1 MLATF
6 AANNEFFRKRKRV
19 HRACESCKKRRKRC
33 SHTFDDE
40 GSTFDDDKASTGIGS
55 SSQSGHAPNHTS
67 DPRGP
72 SANGHYHTQD
82 PRGPRGDL
90 HSHGHAQSTMPPSQ
104 SPASDQTA
112 QTPPNFLGYLNPEA
126 VLREQVHSERGKTAS
141 SPGPPPIGQWVEE
154 RDQRP
159 NSTQTGPH
167 TTRIVETG
175 PQSNPESQ
183 ISRALLTYLEAVG
196 VDILPS
202 RPNQTAL
209 LDIYFNYVH
218 PLLPLVDKDLFYEQ
232 YNHGR
237 EPRIL
242 MQAICIVASKHA
254 TAAKHLYLGN
264 AAQPM
269 NPREFSQRLYNAVIV
284 GIEAKLEKNRV
295 VLIQVLALISLH
307 CEGPD
312 GAEQA
317 SMHLAQAIHHA
328 HTFGLQFGHQWKNQS
343 SESQGNL
350 EDVFWCL
357 WSLDKINACMNGRP
371 LLMHDRDN
379 SLRQLPSDPEKRS
392 SPFGIWLQISEMLD
406 KVIDYYRPGRAAEE
420 TGWEGD
426 DFLGFEEMVGDGEDK
441 LDGPI
446 MSLLSLFHHTM
457 CMASHK
463 SLSINA
469 PVKSTPS
476 YVRQSLS
483 ATRVIHLLNAESPE
497 LLPPL
502 PIVPYALGVALSVV
516 YRHFRSR
523 RLKVHVNRATEEL
536 KQCVRLLDRLR
547 NAWWSAGTMADL
559 GRAVL
564 SNAAG
569 RNTTTANTP
578 MPITSEP
585 RHPESKTGPPTP
597 QNPQST
603 QPPSSNQPQHW
614 QQDMETRIDPRL
626 QHNQQSHAHANSPM
640 TSLLNPIPPT
650 PGQHPTSSERADRA
664 PLTGPPAGFGFAEQ
678 SPDWLNFD
686 AAFENFEG
694 LLGSSGAD
702 LSNELFKPLGYE
714 TLEGFLDP
722 AA

>member
-1 MLATF
+1 MSSMITF

-33 SHTFDDE
+33 SHTFDGE
-40 GSTFDDDKASTGIGS
+40 DDGS
-55 SSQSGHAPNHTS
+55 STQSGHAPNPTS
-67 DPRGP
+67 DPLVYVTT
-72 SANGHYHTQD
+72 NGHHAHD
-82 PRGPRGDL
+82 PRVPRVDS
-90 HSHGHAQSTMPPSQ
+90 HSHGYPHSTMAPPPQ
-104 SPASDQTA
+104 SPAADSHA
-112 QTPPNFLGYLNPEA
+112 SQTPPNFLGYLNPEA
-126 VLREQVHSERGKTAS
+126 VLREQVHGERGKPAQ
-141 SPGPPPIGQWVEE
+141 SPSIPPIGQWIEE

-159 NSTQTGPH
+159 LSTQGGSTSSRINETGPH
-167 TTRIVETG
+167 STQEVKV
-175 PQSNPESQ
+175 
-183 ISRALLTYLEAVG
+183 SRALQQYLDAVG
-196 VDILPS
+196 VDILPPRKS
-202 RPNQTAL
+202 QDVL
-209 LDIYFNYVH
+209 LDIYFSYVH
-218 PLLPLVDKDLFYEQ
+218 PLLPLVDQELFLEQ
-232 YNHGR
+232 YRHGR
-237 EPRIL
+237 ESRIL

-254 TAAKHLYLGN
+254 NAKDLLVLDED
-264 AAQPM
+264 QQLLT
-269 NPREFSQRLYNAVIV
+269 PREFSQRLYNAVII

-307 CEGPD
+307 CEGAD

-406 KVIDYYRPGRAAEE
+406 KVIDYYRPGRSAEE

-441 LDGPI
+441 LEGPI

-457 CMASHK
+457 CMAAHK

-469 PVKSTPS
+469 PVKSSPS

-536 KQCVRLLDRLR
+536 KQCVHLLDRLR
-547 NAWWSAGTMADL
+547 NSWWSAGTMADL

-569 RNTTTANTP
+569 RNTNAANTP
-578 MPITSEP
+578 APEP
-585 RHPESKTGPPTP
+585 RMSETKTEPPTP
-597 QNPQST
+597 TASHHDAPPLLNRSQWPH
-603 QPPSSNQPQHW
+603 QPALDNQ
-614 QQDMETRIDPRL
+614 IDPRL
-626 QHNQQSHAHANSPM
+626 QHPSHPSTPM
-640 TSLLNPIPPT
+640 THLLNPISAPT
-650 PGQHPTSSERADRA
+650 PGQHPTSSERAERA
-664 PLTGPPAGFGFAEQ
+664 PMQAPPGGFGFTET

-702 LSNELFKPLGYE
+702 LSNELFRPLGYE
-714 TLEGFLDP
+714 AYEGFMDP

>member
-1 MLATF
+1 MSSMITF

-33 SHTFDDE
+33 SHTFDGE
-40 GSTFDDDKASTGIGS
+40 DDGS
-55 SSQSGHAPNHTS
+55 STQSGHAPNPTS
-67 DPRGP
+67 DPHP
-72 SANGHYHTQD
+72 YASNGHHPHD
-82 PRGPRGDL
+82 HRGQRVD
-90 HSHGHAQSTMPPSQ
+90 SHGHGYPHSSMAPPPQ
-104 SPASDQTA
+104 SPAAESHA
-112 QTPPNFLGYLNPEA
+112 SQTPPNFLGYLNPEA
-126 VLREQVHSERGKTAS
+126 VLREQVHGERGKTAQ
-141 SPGPPPIGQWVEE
+141 SPKHPPIGQWIEE
-154 RDQRP
+154 RDQVSA
-159 NSTQTGPH
+159 STQALSASSHINETGPH
-167 TTRIVETG
+167 STQEVKV
-175 PQSNPESQ
+175 
-183 ISRALLTYLEAVG
+183 SRALQQYLDAVG
-196 VDILPS
+196 VDILPPRKS
-202 RPNQTAL
+202 QEVL
-209 LDIYFNYVH
+209 LDVYFAYVH
-218 PLLPLVDKDLFYEQ
+218 PLLPLVDQDLFLEQ
-232 YNHGR
+232 YQHGR
-237 EPRIL
+237 EPRML

-254 TAAKHLYLGN
+254 DAEKLLVWGEGQTPLS
-264 AAQPM
+264 
-269 NPREFSQRLYNAVIV
+269 PREFSQRLYNAVII

-441 LDGPI
+441 LEGPI
-446 MSLLSLFHHTM
+446 MSFLSVFHHTM

-469 PVKSTPS
+469 PVKSSPS

-483 ATRVIHLLNAESPE
+483 ATRVIHLLNAESPAF
-497 LLPPL
+497 LPPL

-536 KQCVRLLDRLR
+536 RQCVYLLEGLR
-547 NAWWSAGTMADL
+547 NKWWSAGTMADL
-559 GRAVL
+559 GNAVL
-564 SNAAG
+564 NNAAG
-569 RNTTTANTP
+569 RATNAVNTP
-578 MPITSEP
+578 ATVPAELRQPEP
-585 RHPESKTGPPTP
+585 KPEPPTP
-597 QNPQST
+597 TATHNGTLPPLNPQQWSH
-603 QPPSSNQPQHW
+603 PQHLDN
-614 QQDMETRIDPRL
+614 QIDPRL
-626 QHNQQSHAHANSPM
+626 QHQSHPSTPM
-640 TSLLNPIPPT
+640 SNLLNPM
-650 PGQHPTSSERADRA
+650 PGTHPTSSERA
-664 PLTGPPAGFGFAEQ
+664 PMQEPPQQNGFGFADT

-686 AAFENFEG
+686 TAFENFEG

-702 LSNELFKPLGYE
+702 LSNELFRPLGYE
-714 TLEGFLDP
+714 GAFEGFLDP
-722 AA
+722 SN

>member
-1 MLATF
+1 
-6 AANNEFFRKRKRV
+6 
-19 HRACESCKKRRKRC
+19 
-33 SHTFDDE
+33 
-40 GSTFDDDKASTGIGS
+40 
-55 SSQSGHAPNHTS
+55 
-67 DPRGP
+67 
-72 SANGHYHTQD
+72 
-82 PRGPRGDL
+82 
-90 HSHGHAQSTMPPSQ
+90 MPPPQ
-104 SPASDQTA
+104 SPASDA
-112 QTPPNFLGYLNPEA
+112 RSPQTPPNFLGYLNPEA
-126 VLREQVHSERGKTAS
+126 VLREQVHADRGKTIQ
-141 SPGPPPIGQWVEE
+141 SPSIAPIGQWIDE
-154 RDQRP
+154 RDPRP
-159 NSTQTGPH
+159 ASAQPGSTSSRVNEAGVQTTQEGK
-167 TTRIVETG
+167 V
-175 PQSNPESQ
+175 
-183 ISRALLTYLEAVG
+183 SRALQQYLDAVG
-196 VDILPS
+196 VDIVPPRAS
-202 RPNQTAL
+202 QEAL
-209 LDIYFNYVH
+209 LQIYFASVH

-232 YNHGR
+232 YAQGV
-237 EPRIL
+237 EPRML
-242 MQAICIVASKHA
+242 LQAICIVASKHA
-254 TAAKHLYLGN
+254 DAAKVLCLGDDP
-264 AAQPM
+264 QPLS
-269 NPREFSQRLYNAVIV
+269 PRDFSQTLYNAVIV

-295 VLIQVLALISLH
+295 VLIQVLALVSLH

-328 HTFGLQFGHQWKNQS
+328 HTFGLQFGHQWKNQI
-343 SESQGNL
+343 SESQGNM

-379 SLRQLPSDPEKRS
+379 SLRQLPTDPEKRS

-406 KVIDYYRPGRAAEE
+406 KVIDYYRPGSRSAEE

-446 MSLLSLFHHTM
+446 MSTLALLMQKRLMDSLLTCTGLLSLFHHTM

-497 LLPPL
+497 RLPPL
-502 PIVPYALGVALSVV
+502 PLVPYALSMALSVV

-523 RLKVHVNRATEEL
+523 RLKVHINRATEEL
-536 KQCVRLLDRLR
+536 KQCVQLLDRLR
-547 NAWWSAGTMADL
+547 NAWWSAGTMADI

-569 RNTTTANTP
+569 RTTTTTNNTNAANTP
-578 MPITSEP
+578 ATSAPEP
-585 RHPESKTGPPTP
+585 RHDPKTDMLSAQTPATAGPRMPT
-597 QNPQST
+597 ST
-603 QPPSSNQPQHW
+603 TQWSQQH
-614 QQDMETRIDPRL
+614 QQQQHQQQQHQHMDRPIDPRL
-626 QHNQQSHAHANSPM
+626 QPSAPPTPM
-640 TSLLNPIPPT
+640 THLLNPMPASAAMT
-650 PGQHPTSSERADRA
+650 PGTHPTSSERGERA
-664 PLTGPPAGFGFAEQ
+664 PAVASGGGVAGGGFAGFAET

-702 LSNELFKPLGYE
+702 LSNELFRPLNYE

>member
-1 MLATF
+1 MSTMITF

-33 SHTFDDE
+33 SHTFDDDADAQV
-40 GSTFDDDKASTGIGS
+40 G
-55 SSQSGHAPNHTS
+55 SSQSGHVPDGPHGLPN
-67 DPRGP
+67 
-72 SANGHYHTQD
+72 ANGHYHD
-82 PRGPRGDL
+82 PRGLRGD
-90 HSHGHAQSTMPPSQ
+90 SHLPSHVHSTMPPPH
-104 SPASDQTA
+104 SPASDHTVP
-112 QTPPNFLGYLNPEA
+112 TPPNFLGYLNPEA
-126 VLREQVHSERGKTAS
+126 VLRETVHSERGKTAQ
-141 SPGPPPIGQWVEE
+141 SPKHPPIGQWIEE
-154 RDQRP
+154 RDQRATP
-159 NSTQTGPH
+159 TQAGSSSLG
-167 TTRIVETG
+167 INETG
-175 PQSNPESQ
+175 PQSTQEAQ
-183 ISRALLTYLEAVG
+183 ISRALLTYLDVVG

-202 RPNQTAL
+202 RRNQDAL
-209 LDIYFNYVH
+209 LDIYFAYVH
-218 PLLPLVDKDLFYEQ
+218 PLLPLVDKELFYDQ
-232 YNHGR
+232 YDHGR

-264 AAQPM
+264 ETQPM

-343 SESQGNL
+343 SDSQGNL

-483 ATRVIHLLNAESPE
+483 ATRVIHLLNAEPPE
-497 LLPPL
+497 MLPPL

-547 NAWWSAGTMADL
+547 NAWWSAGTTADL

-569 RNTTTANTP
+569 RTTNAANTP
-578 MPITSEP
+578 VPLPPEP
-585 RHPESKTGPPTP
+585 RPTEPKTEPPTP
-597 QNPQST
+597 QST
-603 QPPSSNQPQHW
+603 HSAQLPPPNQPQHW
-614 QQDMETRIDPRL
+614 PQNMETPIDPRL
-626 QHNQQSHAHANSPM
+626 QPHQHQSHAHHSNAPM
-640 TSLLNPIPPT
+640 TSLLNPVQTST

-664 PLTGPPAGFGFAEQ
+664 PMPGPPAAFGFGEQ

-686 AAFENFEG
+686 TAFENFEG

-702 LSNELFKPLGYE
+702 LSNELFKPFNYD

>member
-1 MLATF
+1 
-6 AANNEFFRKRKRV
+6 
-19 HRACESCKKRRKRC
+19 
-33 SHTFDDE
+33 
-40 GSTFDDDKASTGIGS
+40 
-55 SSQSGHAPNHTS
+55 
-67 DPRGP
+67 
-72 SANGHYHTQD
+72 
-82 PRGPRGDL
+82 
-90 HSHGHAQSTMPPSQ
+90 MPPPL
-104 SPASDQTA
+104 SPAEDPHTA
-112 QTPPNFLGYLNPEA
+112 PTPPNFLGYLNPEA
-126 VLREQVHSERGKTAS
+126 VLREQVHSERGIS
-141 SPGPPPIGQWVEE
+141 VQSPSIPQVGQWIEE

-159 NSTQTGPH
+159 VSTQNGSTLS
-167 TTRIVETG
+167 RINETG
-175 PQSNPESQ
+175 PQTTQVSS
-183 ISRALLTYLEAVG
+183 ALQQYLDAVG
-196 VDILPS
+196 VKLMPS
-202 RPNQTAL
+202 RRDQEGL
-209 LDIYFNYVH
+209 LEIYFGYVH
-218 PLLPLVDKDLFYEQ
+218 PLLPLIDQDLFREQ
-232 YNHGR
+232 FSTGR
-237 EPRIL
+237 ESRML
-242 MQAICIVASKHA
+242 MQAICIVACKHA
-254 TAAKHLYLGN
+254 HAARYLCLGPG
-264 AAQPM
+264 AELLS
-269 NPREFSQRLYNAVIV
+269 PREFSQRLYNAVIV
-284 GIEAKLEKNRV
+284 GIEAKLDKNRV

-379 SLRQLPSDPEKRS
+379 SLRNLPTDPEKRS

-406 KVIDYYRPGRAAEE
+406 RVIDYYRPGRAAEE

-502 PIVPYALGVALSVV
+502 PLVPYALGVALSVV

-569 RNTTTANTP
+569 RATNAANTP
-578 MPITSEP
+578 AAVTAEP
-585 RHPESKTGPPTP
+585 RPSDPKTEPPTP
-597 QNPQST
+597 QST
-603 QPPSSNQPQHW
+603 QSQLPSQHSTQQWNQSL
-614 QQDMETRIDPRL
+614 DTSIDPRL
-626 QHNQQSHAHANSPM
+626 QQHRPPTPM
-640 TSLLNPIPPT
+640 TSLLNPINTPT

-664 PLTGPPAGFGFAEQ
+664 PLPPAGFGFAEQ

-686 AAFENFEG
+686 NAFENFEG

-702 LSNELFKPLGYE
+702 LSNELFRPLNYE